1 MRNATLLAPVLADTL
16 PVDAIPRPPDAILF
30 PPMRA
35 HPDPGSRREEGVVVS
50 SWAHEEA
57 SISPLRDT
65 TTPTLSGRHPPP
77 LPLPSSYLTVPW
89 RLLRLSR
96 NPHDPPCPKT
106 YYCQGSSR
114 IEQCGEPCSVLDWL
128 VARQGAKGIILRWN
142 RLVWGAVAQDYKCV

>member
-1 MRNATLLAPVLADTL
+1 MSCR
-16 PVDAIPRPPDAILF
+16 
-30 PPMRA
+30 
-35 HPDPGSRREEGVVVS
+35 
-50 SWAHEEA
+50 SWAREEA

-114 IEQCGEPCSVLDWL
+114 IEQCGEPCGVLDWL
-128 VARQGAKGIILRWN
+128 LARQGAKDIILRWN
-142 RLVWGAVAQDYKCV
+142 RLVWGTVAQDYKCV